1 MVSVGQTLLDMA
13 KSQLKTYDILI
24 SAAREDMRIIECA
37 AFHLHQSIELA
48 LKHCMEL
55 SDTQYPPTADVGQ
68 LLSAMDF
75 SDIFSKNTLES
86 LFLASGTITE
96 MGAEFR
102 YTRDYCLSS
111 STVSDVAGLTRSVL
125 VEVEH
130 FTNARGS

>member
-1 MVSVGQTLLDMA
+1 MGQTLLDMA
-13 KSQLKTYDILI
+13 KSQLKTYDII
-24 SAAREDMRIIECA
+24 MGAACEDMGIIGCA

-55 SDTQYPPTADVGQ
+55 SGTHYPPTADVGQ

-75 SDIFSKNTLES
+75 SGIFSKNTLKS

-102 YTRDYCLSS
+102 YTRDYRLSS
-111 STVSDVAGLTRSVL
+111 STVSDVARLTRSVL
-125 VEVEH
+125 DEVEH
-130 FTNARGS
+130 FTSARGS

>member
-13 KSQLKTYDILI
+13 KSQLKTYDII
-24 SAAREDMRIIECA
+24 MSAACEDMGIIGCA

-55 SDTQYPPTADVGQ
+55 SGTQYPPTADVGQ

-111 STVSDVAGLTRSVL
+111 STVSDVARLTRSVL
-125 VEVEH
+125 EEVEH